1 MARADGKRVK
11 NLPYFDALIPHIMD
25 KRTDSTNYVKDEF
38 DITELSA
45 YIRQLRNQGVK
56 IGIMDFMM
64 TCIAQTI
71 LDYPVLS
78 RFIANKKVYMRNYNA
93 ISLTVLKR
101 ADKTDIKETVIKIYF
116 EPGDDLF
123 SITKKIEESVAVN
136 TQEDTQN
143 RMDKFID
150 KIMGMPLI
158 PGMLVWLLKFAD
170 RHGFLPK
177 SIVNLSPFHT
187 TVFVSNM
194 GSINMSYV
202 YHHLYEFGTTS
213 LFMTMGKPKRVAFPD
228 GKTHRIMPVSF
239 SIDERICPG
248 AGFAKC
254 LADLKKYMEH
264 PEALQKAMT
273 GGKEP
278 AAEEQDIEQM
288 VVV

>member
-11 NLPYFDALIPHIMD
+11 NLQYFDALIPHIMD
-25 KRTDSTNYVKDEF
+25 KRVDSTNYVKDEF

-45 YIRQLRNQGVK
+45 YLRRLRNDGVR
-56 IGIMDFMM
+56 IGVMDFMM
-64 TCIAQTI
+64 ASIAQTI

-78 RFIANKKVYMRNYNA
+78 RFIVNKKVYMRNYNS

-101 ADKTDIKETVIKIYF
+101 VDKTDIKETVIKIYF
-116 EPGDDLF
+116 EQGDDLL
-123 SITKKIEESVAVN
+123 SITKKIEESLEEN
-136 TQEDTQN
+136 TKEETQN
-143 RMDKFID
+143 RMDRFIN
-150 KIMGMPLI
+150 KLMGMPLI
-158 PGMLVWLLKFAD
+158 PGALVRLIKFAD

-177 SIVNLSPFHT
+177 SIVGLSPFHT

-213 LFMTMGKPKRVAFPD
+213 LFMTMGKPKRIPFPD
-228 GKTHRIMPVSF
+228 DTTHRIMPVSF

-264 PEALQKAMT
+264 PHTLQDAM
-273 GGKEP
+273 KS
-278 AAEEQDIEQM
+278 AVEQTSKIA
-288 VVV
+288 VV